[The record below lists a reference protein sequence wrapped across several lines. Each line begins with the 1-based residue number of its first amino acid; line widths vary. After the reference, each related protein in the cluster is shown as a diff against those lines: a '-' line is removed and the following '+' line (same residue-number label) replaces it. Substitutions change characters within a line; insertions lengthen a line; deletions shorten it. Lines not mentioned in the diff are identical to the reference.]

1 MAWGMT
7 GWSRKMETA
16 FGTRKAYLI
25 HGTQGDRRGAR
36 GRRQVYDRF
45 SGRPGRRGVRG
56 TGQRRAPGRLFVT
69 LTETGADG
77 LVPMS
82 MIGDDRFDFDSPAQR
97 IKGRGSGEVFS
108 IGTSP
113 TVRLEEANVHTGSMA
128 FSVVSGEVAVP
139 ANGEIHPVTG
149 GLQAGGKVE
158 TAENPTD
165 RRNPAANH
173 ESNRRIGAI

>member
-1 MAWGMT
+1 MT
-7 GWSRKMETA
+7 GSTLILRTAHQGSRQ
-16 FGTRKAYLI
+16 RK
-25 HGTQGDRRGAR
+25 
-36 GRRQVYDRF
+36 
-45 SGRPGRRGVRG
+45 
-56 TGQRRAPGRLFVT
+56 
-69 LTETGADG
+69 
-77 LVPMS
+77 
-82 MIGDDRFDFDSPAQR
+82 
-97 IKGRGSGEVFS
+97 VFS
-108 IGTSP
+108 IGTSL

-158 TAENPTD
+158 TAENPPD